1 MKFGTHIFR
10 HTYGKKLTEMH
21 VEDWMIAKLLGHK
34 TIQSVH
40 HYRRIG
46 NRMMADETRK
56 TRENMDLILMDVI
69 KGWVDMKYSAMIEKN
84 REVSV
89 KKINLA
95 KQTIEDM
102 LENHEKIS
110 VSRLERETGL
120 SRGFFYKNQDVR
132 EFLNDAI
139 RKQGAMYNSNQL
151 IIDKAMENKVTK
163 QKLELTR
170 MKGENTK
177 LKKQNEQLQKRV
189 EELSDQVRKL
199 EYRLNQKEISVLNNL

>member
-1 MKFGTHIFR
+1 
-10 HTYGKKLTEMH
+10 
-21 VEDWMIAKLLGHK
+21 
-34 TIQSVH
+34 
-40 HYRRIG
+40 
-46 NRMMADETRK
+46 
-56 TRENMDLILMDVI
+56 MDL
-69 KGWVDMKYSAMIEKN
+69 KYSAMIEKN

-110 VSRLERETGL
+110 VSRLERKTGL

-139 RKQGAMYNSNQL
+139 RKQGAMYNPNQL

-170 MKGENTK
+170 MKGENIK

-189 EELSDQVRKL
+189 EELSDQVKKL
-199 EYRLNQKEISVLNNL
+199 EYRLNQKEISVLNDL